1 MSTVLSSQHGLSSFD
16 GSEQHNLPSS
26 VVISQSSVI
35 ANALR
40 IDAILPSQKCT
51 LKANPLLEINSR
63 TAKKPLKIFLESM
76 VQKYRFKIYKTKLK
90 FDDYVNEEF
99 EASENKMLAQ
109 KAIRIEAE

>member
-1 MSTVLSSQHGLSSFD
+1 MSTVLSSQHGLSSLE
-16 GSEQHNLPSS
+16 GSEQHDLPS

-35 ANALR
+35 AYALR

-51 LKANPLLEINSR
+51 LKANPLLEINSK
-63 TAKKPLKIFLESM
+63 TAKKPLKSFLESM